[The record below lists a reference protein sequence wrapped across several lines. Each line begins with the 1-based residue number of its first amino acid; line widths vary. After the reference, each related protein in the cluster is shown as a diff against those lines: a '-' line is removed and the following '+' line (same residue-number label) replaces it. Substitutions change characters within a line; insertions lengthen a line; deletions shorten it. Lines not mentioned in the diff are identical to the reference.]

1 MRKLTVAEYQ
11 KIENVS
17 KKTIYKRINQG
28 KLNTT
33 QELVNNKLITFIVL
47 EEQGLT
53 PDLPPSPAGNLPPSP
68 EEKEQGQGKQENFS
82 NDLRGQGLTPDLPPS
97 PAGNSPPSPA
107 DTTIEFLKEQLR
119 EKDRQLAERDKQIN
133 LLLEQVKQAQNLLDQ
148 EQKLHAGTRILVNA
162 PTEEEKPAPK
172 KQRSRLYKFFFNE

>member
-47 EEQGLT
+47 DE
-53 PDLPPSPAGNLPPSP
+53 
-68 EEKEQGQGKQENFS
+68 
-82 NDLRGQGLTPDLPPS
+82 QGLTPDLPPS